1 MAIQTRHPAG
11 PSANPAQQQPP
22 HQRAS
27 QPSQPTARVPAPAA
41 TTTRLRRNPKWIAL
55 GIVALCLGALG
66 SFVLYNQLADARDV
80 VAVRTSVSRG
90 AQITATDL
98 TVVRVGDTPG
108 VNTVPA
114 AQLDALVGEHAA
126 VDLPAGTMLAP
137 VMIAPVVVPGI
148 GHSLIGVK
156 LDVGRAPNG
165 FLRSGSPIRLIA
177 VPPAGAAANYKDA
190 YSNLS
195 IDATV
200 VDASGTADGQSV
212 LLDVDV
218 AADQAAQAA
227 TLAATARLV
236 AVRDPEH

>member
-11 PSANPAQQQPP
+11 PSVTPAQPQPQN
-22 HQRAS
+22 QRAGQS
-27 QPSQPTARVPAPAA
+27 NQPARVPAPAA
-41 TTTRLRRNPKWIAL
+41 TTVRLRRNPKWIAL

-98 TVVRVGDTPG
+98 TVIRVGVTPG

-114 AQLDALVGEHAA
+114 AQLDGLVGEHAV
-126 VDLPAGTMLAP
+126 VDLTAGTMLAP
-137 VMIAPVVVPGI
+137 GMIASVVVPET
-148 GHSLIGVK
+148 GHSLVGVK
-156 LDVGRAPNG
+156 LDVGRAPSG
-165 FLRSGSPIRLIA
+165 YLRSGSPIRLIA
-177 VPPAGAAANYKDA
+177 IPPPGAAATYKDA

-200 VDASGTADGQSV
+200 VDASRTADGQSV

-218 AADQAAQAA
+218 VGNQAAQAA
-227 TLAATARLV
+227 TLAATSRLV